1 MATMDLVHGA
11 FDTVEAIRHLA
22 ARVAALEME
31 LAEVKDAEQAR
42 PASRSR
48 SRKAKAP
55 AGHEQG

>member
-22 ARVAALEME
+22 ARVAALEVA
-31 LAEVKDAEQAR
+31 LAQVKDAEQSP
-42 PASRSR
+42 PASR

-55 AGHEQG
+55 AEDAE